1 MMPLLR
7 FARWVAP
14 KPMATFVRT
23 QEIEH
28 EIGPEGRFALR
39 VTSPEVEI
47 RAINGG
53 TARVRI
59 EFEVRAASDAHADDA
74 FERLQYSVNLGDG
87 LLEVSEPRRDS
98 SGLSSLV
105 GLLGLSS
112 DRIDVRVVAELP
124 RRANV
129 SFTGVSADATIIGL
143 RGTLELKTVSGDVVM
158 GDLGGSITVTGVS
171 SDISIRAEQPTS
183 LRANTVSGDLSAIAP
198 RFDDAHITTVSGDIE
213 LEGDLGP
220 ETAHRFETVS
230 GDLSL
235 GVVGGV
241 TLEVRG
247 LSSDVD
253 VSVAHR
259 SEGSRDRRRYVI
271 GDGVASVRFSS
282 MSGDVSV
289 HAARRVAAPPTPPR
303 PPRPPT
309 PPAAPAPPAMPASE
323 QLEVL
328 RALERGEIDVDEAS
342 RRLAGG
348 GTDG

>member
-1 MMPLLR
+1 MMPRLR
-7 FARWVAP
+7 FARWAAP
-14 KPMATFVRT
+14 RPMATFVRT

-28 EIGPEGRFALR
+28 DIGPEGRFALR

-47 RAINGG
+47 RATNGG
-53 TARVRI
+53 TARVRV
-59 EFEVRAASDAHADDA
+59 EYEVRAASDARADEA
-74 FERLQYSVNLGDG
+74 FQRLQYSVNRAEG
-87 LLEVSEPRRDS
+87 LLEVSEPRRDT

-105 GLLGLSS
+105 GLLGLAS

-124 RRANV
+124 RRATV
-129 SFTGVSADATIIGL
+129 GFTGVSADVTVIGL
-143 RGTLELKTVSGDVVM
+143 RGALEFKTVSGDLVM
-158 GDLGGSITVTGVS
+158 SDLGGSIAVNGVS
-171 SDISIRAEQPTS
+171 SDISIRAEEPIS
-183 LRANTVSGDLSAIAP
+183 LRANTVSGDLSVIAP
-198 RFDDAHITTVSGDIE
+198 RFDDARIVTVSGDIE
-213 LEGDLGP
+213 LEGDLAAQA
-220 ETAHRFETVS
+220 AHRFETVS

-259 SEGSRDRRRYVI
+259 AEGSRDRRRYVI
-271 GDGVASVRFSS
+271 GDGATGVQFSS

-289 HAARRVAAPPTPPR
+289 HAARRVGAPPVPPA
-303 PPRPPT
+303 PPAPPV
-309 PPAAPAPPAMPASE
+309 PPAAPAPPAMPADE

-328 RALERGEIDVDEAS
+328 RALERGEIDVDEAT

>member
-1 MMPLLR
+1 MKPLLR
-7 FARWVAP
+7 FARWAAP
-14 KPMATFVRT
+14 RPMATFHRT

-28 EIGPEGRFALR
+28 DIGPEGRFALR
-39 VTSPEVEI
+39 VSSPDVEI
-47 RAINGG
+47 RAIDGG
-53 TARVRI
+53 TARVRV
-59 EFEVRAASDAHADDA
+59 EYELRVASDAHADVA
-74 FERLQYSVNLGDG
+74 FERLEFAVSRGDG
-87 LLEVSEPRRDS
+87 VLEMSEPKRNS
-98 SGLSSLV
+98 HGLASIV
-105 GLLGLSS
+105 GVLGLSS
-112 DRIDVRVVAELP
+112 DRVEVRIVAELP

-129 SFTGVSADATIIGL
+129 VFAAVSADVTVIGL
-143 RGTLELKTVSGDVVM
+143 RGEQEFKTVSGDLVM
-158 GDLGGSITVTGVS
+158 SDLGGSVAVNGVS
-171 SDISIRAEQPTS
+171 SDVSIRAEEPIS

-198 RFDDAHITTVSGDIE
+198 RFDDARIATVSGDIE
-213 LEGDLGP
+213 LEGDLRP
-220 ETAHRFETVS
+220 QTAHRFETVS

-271 GDGVASVRFSS
+271 GDGAASVQFSS

-289 HAARRVAAPPTPPR
+289 HAARRVAAAPPPK
-303 PPRPPT
+303 
-309 PPAAPAPPAMPASE
+309 APAVTPMSADD
-323 QLEVL
+323 QLAVL

>member
-1 MMPLLR
+1 MMPLPR
-7 FARWVAP
+7 FARWAAP
-14 KPMATFVRT
+14 RPMATFHRT

-28 EIGPEGRFALR
+28 DIGPEGRFGLR
-39 VTSPEVEI
+39 VTSPEVEV
-47 RAINGG
+47 RAIDGG

-59 EFEVRAASDAHADDA
+59 EFEVRAATDAHADEA
-74 FERLQYSVNLGDG
+74 FERLQYVASLGDG
-87 LLEVSEPRRDS
+87 VLELSEPKRDS
-98 SGLSSLV
+98 HGLASLV
-105 GLLGLSS
+105 GILGISS
-112 DRIDVRVVAELP
+112 DRVDVRVVAELP
-124 RRANV
+124 RLAKV
-129 SFTGVSADATIIGL
+129 AFTGVSADVTVIGL
-143 RGTLELKTVSGDVVM
+143 RGAQMFKTVSGDLVM
-158 GDLGGSITVTGVS
+158 SDLGGSIAVNGVS
-171 SDISIRAEQPTS
+171 SDVSIRAEQPIS
-183 LRANTVSGDLSAIAP
+183 LRATTVSGDLSAIAP
-198 RFDDAHITTVSGDIE
+198 RFDDARITTVSGDIE
-213 LEGDLGP
+213 LEGDLDP
-220 ETAHRFETVS
+220 KAAHRFETVS

-271 GDGVASVRFSS
+271 GDGSASVHFSS
-282 MSGDVSV
+282 MSGDASV
-289 HAARRVAAPPTPPR
+289 HAARRVAAPPA

-309 PPAAPAPPAMPASE
+309 PPAPPAAPPMPADE
-323 QLEVL
+323 QLDVL

>member
-1 MMPLLR
+1 
-7 FARWVAP
+7 
-14 KPMATFVRT
+14 MATFHRT

-28 EIGPEGRFALR
+28 DIGPEGRFALR
-39 VTSPEVEI
+39 VTSPDVEI
-47 RAINGG
+47 RAIDGG

-59 EFEVRAASDAHADDA
+59 EYELRAASDAHADEA
-74 FERLQYSVNLGDG
+74 FERLQYAVIRSDG
-87 LLEVSEPRRDS
+87 VLEVSEPKRDS
-98 SGLSSLV
+98 HGLASIV
-105 GLLGLSS
+105 GILGLSS
-112 DRIDVRVVAELP
+112 DRVDVRVVAELP
-124 RRANV
+124 RRAHA
-129 SFTGVSADATIIGL
+129 SFAGVSADVTVIGL
-143 RGTLELKTVSGDVVM
+143 RGEAEFKTVSGDLVLS
-158 GDLGGSITVTGVS
+158 DLGGSIAVNGVS
-171 SDISIRAEQPTS
+171 SDVIIRAEQPIS

-198 RFDDAHITTVSGDIE
+198 RFEDSRVATVSGDIE
-213 LEGDLGP
+213 LEGDLG
-220 ETAHRFETVS
+220 TRAAHRFETVS

-271 GDGVASVRFSS
+271 GDGAASVHFSS

-289 HAARRVAAPPTPPR
+289 HAARRVTAPPTPPR
-303 PPRPPT
+303 APVPPVPPVV
-309 PPAAPAPPAMPASE
+309 PAMSADD
-323 QLEVL
+323 QLAVL

-348 GTDG
+348 GSDD